1 MINLI
6 ICFHTQWEVF
16 FQIKFHPGMKFYS
29 FHPGMKLTCK
39 QKFFHPG
46 TSFIPGWDF
55 VSVTCKRT
63 LKRIIRRITGRGR
76 RSSYS
81 SPSLSPTHDY
91 WDMYWRLYICR
102 CHFAFLIV
110 VHIIQTVTHCDA
122 FSFGN
127 QPWLNVD
134 NNWIYFSLINRGVT
148 KWVHAKKNLE
158 FLFNLF

>member
-1 MINLI
+1 MIVWCFNISMINLI

-127 QPWLNVD
+127 QP
-134 NNWIYFSLINRGVT
+134 LIEC
-148 KWVHAKKNLE
+148 W
-158 FLFNLF
+158 